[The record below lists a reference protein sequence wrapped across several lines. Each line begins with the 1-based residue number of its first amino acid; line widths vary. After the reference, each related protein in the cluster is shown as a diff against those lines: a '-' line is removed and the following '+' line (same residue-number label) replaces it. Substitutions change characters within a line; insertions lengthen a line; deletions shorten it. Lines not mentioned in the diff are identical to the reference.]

1 MGLSAKPVGKK
12 KGIMKKMQNELDKKT
27 MDAKARKGRVKK

>member
-12 KGIMKKMQNELDKKT
+12 KGIEQRIQNELDKK
-27 MDAKARKGRVKK
+27 ARETRNKKGRKKK